1 MVTGGVRSLWLP
13 KGPLLGKEPK
23 AEKEEEE
30 EEAWG
35 ESAAL
40 KGQAKRRKPQRR
52 SRTTFSDSQLQDLE
66 SAFQKSHYPD
76 VFAREELAMRLN
88 LTEARVQV
96 WFQNRRAKWRK
107 REKTGLLGV
116 LPCGPLAPPL
126 GLYLDLPLSPAW
138 RAMPV
143 SATAP
148 AFGPAALTA
157 PLGLGGFAWM
167 MSFFRSPLLS
177 PPPLGRFLGP
187 LSPFVATASVLMK
200 APGPSPDP
208 LPTAFADPSA
218 AETKSSVLPACQA
231 KAHSPQNPIPLSSI
245 PSCSAKQ
252 LC

>member
-1 MVTGGVRSLWLP
+1 MEIQWEIRS
-13 KGPLLGKEPK
+13 PLSKPWPFLI
-23 AEKEEEE
+23 A
-30 EEAWG
+30 
-35 ESAAL
+35 S
-40 KGQAKRRKPQRR
+40 QKRRAIKTRQR
-52 SRTTFSDSQLQDLE
+52 
-66 SAFQKSHYPD
+66 QKGKARPSKKDGH
-76 VFAREELAMRLN
+76 REELAMRLN